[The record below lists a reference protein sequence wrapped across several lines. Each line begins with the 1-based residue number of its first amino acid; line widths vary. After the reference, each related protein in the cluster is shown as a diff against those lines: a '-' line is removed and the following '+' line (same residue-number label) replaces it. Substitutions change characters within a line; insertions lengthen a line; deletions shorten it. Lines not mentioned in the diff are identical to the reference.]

1 MFSDLWLAAHIEEW
15 DSQKLIEKKKKLIGS
30 PNDETFSL

>member
-15 DSQKLIEKKKKLIGS
+15 DSQKLIEKKKKADWK
-30 PNDETFSL
+30 P